1 MEINIMEVQVLFAE
15 RNAIT
20 GDIENYDHVANVDA
34 PEHYDTERALE
45 YAFRRLQNI
54 EGSWSMGRIVEFDSS
69 TLVDNPDYDVNI
81 TVLKPL
87 SKFSNGRER
96 GHRSCSVYDRM
107 IVDGKIFEVDS
118 FGFKEIV

>member
-1 MEINIMEVQVLFAE
+1 MKVQVLFVE
-15 RNAIT
+15 RNTLT

-34 PEHYDTERALE
+34 PEHYDVNRALE

-54 EGSWSMGRIVEFDSS
+54 DGSWSMGPKIGFEDM
-69 TLVDNPDYDVNI
+69 DNHDYDPNI

-87 SKFSNGRER
+87 REGDDTRGRFLI
-96 GHRSCSVYDRM
+96 GHRSCSVFDRM
-107 IVDGKIFEVDS
+107 IVNGKIFEVDS